1 MIDPMRTLVFSFAL
15 ALVSSVAMSEPTPE
29 LMPSSPNI
37 NATGYLLIDA
47 DSGKILAEHNADEQ
61 LPPASL
67 TKMMTSYII
76 RKEIAEGDISL
87 TDLVPVSVNAWKM
100 KGSKMFIRE
109 GTQVSVE
116 DLLRGIIIQ
125 SGNDASVA
133 MAEYIGGSEEA
144 FADLMNQMAKH
155 LGMSGTNYLNATGWP
170 AEGHFTTARDLSV
183 LAKHTITDHPE
194 FYSIYK
200 EKYFEYNGINQPNR
214 NKLLWRDK
222 SVDGIKTGHTDAA
235 GYCLVASAKR
245 GDMRLISV
253 VLGTTSEEAR
263 ARETQKLFSFGFRNF
278 ETHKLYSA
286 KEALNESD
294 VWSGLSDT
302 VQLGVTEDIYVTIPR
317 GKHDA
322 LEAKVDVDRVIK
334 APFNEGDEFGVVSVI
349 VEGQTLME
357 KPLVALQGV
366 EQAGIVSRIGDQVS
380 LFFLKLFNR
389 I

>member
-1 MIDPMRTLVFSFAL
+1 MINPMRTFVFSLAL
-15 ALVSSVAMSEPTPE
+15 AFSSSAAISEPSPE
-29 LMPSSPNI
+29 LVPSTPNI

-47 DSGKILAEHNADEQ
+47 DSGKVLAEQNANER

-76 RKEIAEGDISL
+76 RKEISEGDISL
-87 TDLVPVSVNAWKM
+87 SDPVPISVNAWKM

-109 GTQVSVE
+109 GTQVAVE
-116 DLLRGIIIQ
+116 DLLKGIIIQ

-144 FADLMNQMAKH
+144 FADLMNQMARH
-155 LGMSGTNYLNATGWP
+155 LGMDGTNYLNSTGWP
-170 AEGHFTTARDLSV
+170 AEGHYTTARDLAT
-183 LAKHTITDHPE
+183 LAKHTISDHPE
-194 FYSIYK
+194 LYPIYK

-222 SVDGIKTGHTDAA
+222 SVDGIKTGHTEAA
-235 GYCLVASAKR
+235 GYCLVSSAKR

-253 VLGTTSEEAR
+253 ILGTKSEEAR
-263 ARETQKLFSFGFRNF
+263 ARETQKLLSFGFRNF
-278 ETHKLYSA
+278 ETHKLYGT

-294 VWSGLSDT
+294 VWSGLQDK
-302 VQLGVTEDIYVTIPR
+302 VELGVTEDIFVTIPR

-322 LEAKVDVDRVIK
+322 LEAKIDVDRVIK
-334 APFNEGDEFGVVSVI
+334 APFQAGDEFGVVSVI
-349 VEGQTLME
+349 VEGEVLME